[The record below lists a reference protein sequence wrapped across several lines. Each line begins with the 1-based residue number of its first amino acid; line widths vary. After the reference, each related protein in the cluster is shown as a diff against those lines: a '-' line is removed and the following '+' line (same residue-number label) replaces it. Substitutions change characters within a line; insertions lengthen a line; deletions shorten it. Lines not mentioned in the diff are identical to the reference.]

1 MKSQF
6 RSLALIFS
14 FVIGGCFY
22 EQLAPLRWVI
32 PYSIGMML
40 FLTFI
45 GVEKEKLKPHPLHI
59 KLLAGI
65 QISGFV
71 FWLIPSLLGYPILA
85 ESMFYCAAAPIAAA
99 APTIISI
106 LKGKIEFMTT
116 ALLLSQFIFALLMP
130 LVLPFIVPGST
141 ASYWDISSA
150 VFIQLFQVIICPA
163 ILAWIVR
170 CIYPKSVTWRAKTS
184 NIALGLWV
192 FNLSVITGFSLTNII
207 AMQYTLM
214 DMLPFVFAAAIICTV
229 GFTVGYQLGKPDYT
243 VEFSQ
248 GLGQKNTLLTLLIA
262 SQSYSTPIACIGP
275 TFYIIFHNIA
285 NALQVAI
292 ATNKEKKA
300 KSSQ

>member
-1 MKSQF
+1 MKSQI

-22 EQLAPLRWVI
+22 QQLAPLRWVI

-40 FLTFI
+40 FLTFV

-59 KLLAGI
+59 KLLIGI
-65 QISGFV
+65 QISGFI
-71 FWLIPSLLGYPILA
+71 FWLIPTLLGYPVLA

-106 LKGKIEFMTT
+106 LKGKIEFITT

-130 LVLPFIVPGST
+130 LVMPFIIPGST
-141 ASYWDISSA
+141 ASFWDIAST
-150 VFIQLFQVIICPA
+150 VFIQLVQVIICPA
-163 ILAWIVR
+163 ILAIIVR
-170 CIYPKSVTWRAKTS
+170 IIYAKSITWRAKTS
-184 NIALGLWV
+184 NLALGLWV
-192 FNLSVITGFSLTNII
+192 FNLSVITASSLTNILLLE
-207 AMQYTLM
+207 YSLM
-214 DMLPFVFAAAIICTV
+214 DMLPFVVAAAIICTV
-229 GFTVGYQLGKPDYT
+229 GFTVGYQLGKPDHA

-262 SQSYSTPIACIGP
+262 SHSYSTPIACIGP

-285 NALQVAI
+285 NAIQVAL
-292 ATNKEKKA
+292 ATKKEAQLKKSA
-300 KSSQ
+300 